1 MQIAN
6 NRYILY
12 MYLHLLKKWKPL
24 QCQWN
29 YEMTSHTTCYNV
41 IYLWAKETNQELEET
56 NKEIKCR
63 TFTKLPDLK
72 NSSHN
77 TTSNN

>member
-6 NRYILY
+6 NRYKLLLY
-12 MYLHLLKKWKPL
+12 NMYLHLLKKWKPL

-29 YEMTSHTTCYNV
+29 YEMTSHTTFYNV

-56 NKEIKCR
+56 NKEI
-63 TFTKLPDLK
+63 
-72 NSSHN
+72 
-77 TTSNN
+77 